1 MIQFIIGLHHSVTS
15 ETFSTMGKSKC
26 YQSPS
31 SARPPKCNKVP
42 SGLCLSCQDAM
53 ATYNQLRVAK
63 LAERRQKNRNSARL
77 SRMKKEDKFS
87 DLLADNIALE
97 MEYEGLTNELDS
109 INTAISAIKE
119 EVSVKV
125 QEILAIAFDKNT

>member
-1 MIQFIIGLHHSVTS
+1 
-15 ETFSTMGKSKC
+15 
-26 YQSPS
+26 
-31 SARPPKCNKVP
+31 
-42 SGLCLSCQDAM
+42 M

-63 LAERRQKNRNSARL
+63 LAERRQKNRHSARL

>member
-1 MIQFIIGLHHSVTS
+1 
-15 ETFSTMGKSKC
+15 
-26 YQSPS
+26 
-31 SARPPKCNKVP
+31 
-42 SGLCLSCQDAM
+42 M

-63 LAERRQKNRNSARL
+63 LAERRQKNQNSARL

>member
-1 MIQFIIGLHHSVTS
+1 
-15 ETFSTMGKSKC
+15 
-26 YQSPS
+26 
-31 SARPPKCNKVP
+31 
-42 SGLCLSCQDAM
+42 M
-53 ATYNQLRVAK
+53 ATYSQLRVAK

>member
-1 MIQFIIGLHHSVTS
+1 M
-15 ETFSTMGKSKC
+15 
-26 YQSPS
+26 
-31 SARPPKCNKVP
+31 
-42 SGLCLSCQDAM
+42 CLSCQDAM
-53 ATYNQLRVAK
+53 TIYNQLRAAK

-109 INTAISAIKE
+109 INTANSAIKE
-119 EVSVKV
+119 AVSEKV
-125 QEILAIAFDKNT
+125 QEILAIAFIKNK

>member
-1 MIQFIIGLHHSVTS
+1 
-15 ETFSTMGKSKC
+15 
-26 YQSPS
+26 
-31 SARPPKCNKVP
+31 
-42 SGLCLSCQDAM
+42 M

-63 LAERRQKNRNSARL
+63 LAERRQKNRNLARL

>member
-1 MIQFIIGLHHSVTS
+1 
-15 ETFSTMGKSKC
+15 
-26 YQSPS
+26 
-31 SARPPKCNKVP
+31 
-42 SGLCLSCQDAM
+42 M

-119 EVSVKV
+119 EVSVKI

>member
-1 MIQFIIGLHHSVTS
+1 
-15 ETFSTMGKSKC
+15 
-26 YQSPS
+26 
-31 SARPPKCNKVP
+31 
-42 SGLCLSCQDAM
+42 M
-53 ATYNQLRVAK
+53 ATYNQLSVAK

>member
-1 MIQFIIGLHHSVTS
+1 
-15 ETFSTMGKSKC
+15 
-26 YQSPS
+26 
-31 SARPPKCNKVP
+31 
-42 SGLCLSCQDAM
+42 M

-87 DLLADNIALE
+87 DLLSDNIALE

>member
-1 MIQFIIGLHHSVTS
+1 
-15 ETFSTMGKSKC
+15 
-26 YQSPS
+26 
-31 SARPPKCNKVP
+31 
-42 SGLCLSCQDAM
+42 M

-97 MEYEGLTNELDS
+97 VEYEGLTNELDS

>member
-1 MIQFIIGLHHSVTS
+1 
-15 ETFSTMGKSKC
+15 
-26 YQSPS
+26 
-31 SARPPKCNKVP
+31 
-42 SGLCLSCQDAM
+42 M

-109 INTAISAIKE
+109 ISTAISAIKE